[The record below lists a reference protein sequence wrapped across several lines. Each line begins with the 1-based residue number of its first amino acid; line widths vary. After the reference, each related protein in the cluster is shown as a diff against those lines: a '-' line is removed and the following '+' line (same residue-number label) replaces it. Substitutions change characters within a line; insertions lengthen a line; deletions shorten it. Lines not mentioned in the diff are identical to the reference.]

1 MLKLVPLLAR
11 KHQTYSF
18 HLRKSF
24 ASPVRYAISKSFPS
38 TDATKK
44 RVASP
49 ARLVETSHSVSAVAG
64 LSAAPTVQSV
74 PTELGIPSELARES
88 IARPGTTSLLENE
101 VARVRGYLSFTK

>member
-1 MLKLVPLLAR
+1 MLFRSHIAGV
-11 KHQTYSF
+11 
-18 HLRKSF
+18 
-24 ASPVRYAISKSFPS
+24 
-38 TDATKK
+38 
-44 RVASP
+44 

>member
-1 MLKLVPLLAR
+1 MDV
-11 KHQTYSF
+11 
-18 HLRKSF
+18 
-24 ASPVRYAISKSFPS
+24 
-38 TDATKK
+38 TKK

-49 ARLVETSHSVSAVAG
+49 ARLVETSHYVSVVAS

>member
-1 MLKLVPLLAR
+1 M
-11 KHQTYSF
+11 
-18 HLRKSF
+18 
-24 ASPVRYAISKSFPS
+24 
-38 TDATKK
+38 
-44 RVASP
+44 
-49 ARLVETSHSVSAVAG
+49 AG